1 MESIMAVNLIPA
13 SFVTG
18 NDDKLAVVDVYKETK
33 DAVTNSLFKQA
44 DAGVV
49 ATVTVTNEVKAEIQ
63 KSVSVVKSIVGQ
75 NPLQLALGVANG
87 SLTKE
92 SIISKMGVLN
102 KADALA
108 KLKAAINPNLVNDVK
123 GNLLTGL
130 LKGVGFKGDS
140 DSLVKG
146 ILGLPGG
153 KTPINVLLDGNPKL
167 KILYNAVD
175 VIKHADNL
183 DSAHGVASLLS
194 SLTGDSELAKVL
206 DMESEFV
213 AMGNIMV
220 LANIWNVPHLV
231 DKAIDRFTDSDDKR
245 KFAIANADVAASSGG
260 LYLVNRI
267 IQIAGTG
274 AVLANVPQVI
284 NKILTGYKL
293 PAGMITITLTEAQL
307 LRDTLLQL
315 NPNWFQYSR
324 NGVWISNLDPFLTM
338 SADAV
343 KAFRLLGMFTTEL
356 SIVKTYPKVSL
367 VALAKRRYP
376 KAAI

>member
-1 MESIMAVNLIPA
+1 MAVNLIPS

-18 NDDKLAVVDVYKETK
+18 NDDKLAVADVYTETK

-44 DAGVV
+44 DAGLS
-49 ATVTVTNEVKAEIQ
+49 ATVTVTNEVKAEMQ
-63 KSVSVVKSIVGQ
+63 KSVSVVKGIVSQ
-75 NPLQLALGVANG
+75 NPLQLALGVVNG

-92 SIISKMGVLN
+92 SIMAQMGVLN

-108 KLKAAINPNLVNDVK
+108 KLKAAINPNLVNDIK

-130 LKGVGFKGDS
+130 LKGVGFTGDS

-167 KILYNAVD
+167 KMLYNTVD

-183 DSAHGVASLLS
+183 DSANGVASLLG
-194 SLTGDSELAKVL
+194 SLTGNSELAKVL
-206 DMESEFV
+206 DMESQFV
-213 AMGNIMV
+213 AAGNILT
-220 LANIWNVPHLV
+220 LASIWNVPNLM
-231 DKAIDRFTDSDDKR
+231 DKAIDHFDDDDDKR
-245 KFAIANADVAASSGG
+245 KFVIANADAAASSGG
-260 LYLVNRI
+260 LFLVNRI

-274 AVLANVPQVI
+274 AIVANVPQVVG
-284 NKILTGYKL
+284 KILSGYKL

-315 NPNWFQYSR
+315 NPNWMQYNR
-324 NGVWISNLDPFLTM
+324 NGVWVSNLEPFLNM

-343 KAFRLLGMFTTEL
+343 KAFRLLGLYTTEI
-356 SIVKTYPKVSL
+356 SIAKSYPRANL
-367 VALAKRRYP
+367 VAVAKKRYP